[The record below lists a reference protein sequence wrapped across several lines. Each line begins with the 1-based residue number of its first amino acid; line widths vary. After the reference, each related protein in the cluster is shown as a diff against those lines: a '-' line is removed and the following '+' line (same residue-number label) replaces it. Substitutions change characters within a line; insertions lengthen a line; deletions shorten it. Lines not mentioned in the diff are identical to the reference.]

1 MRTSDD
7 PSEQGAGA
15 GAGPHAG
22 AAAAGPRAGV
32 IGPDTGLRAVLLDL
46 DGVLYVG
53 DDPLPG
59 AREAVERLR
68 ERFAAVRF
76 VTNTTTRPRSAILG
90 ALRRLGF
97 AAAED
102 ELFTPAALAVRH
114 CVRAGHRR
122 VALVVDDALRED
134 FAGLERAER
143 DVDAVIVGDLGS
155 AFAFEPLNRAFRM
168 VMGGAELIALQK
180 NRYWLTPEGLSLDAG
195 AFVAAL
201 EYATGREALVVG
213 KPSPDF
219 FRAVLDT
226 AGVQPTQALMV
237 GDDVE
242 SDVGGA
248 QRAGLRG
255 VLVRTGKFRE
265 DRLSAS
271 GIVPDAIVDSIA
283 DLPGL
288 LGTG

>member
-1 MRTSDD
+1 MRASDD
-7 PSEQGAGA
+7 PSEQGAGRHSGAA
-15 GAGPHAG
+15 GAGLRAG
-22 AAAAGPRAGV
+22 AFGPNA
-32 IGPDTGLRAVLLDL
+32 GLRAVLLDL

-53 DDPLPG
+53 DAPLPG
-59 AREAVERLR
+59 AGEAVERLR
-68 ERFAAVRF
+68 ERVGAVRF

-97 AAAED
+97 AAGED

-114 CVRAGHRR
+114 CVSAGHRR
-122 VALVVDDALRED
+122 VALVVDDALHED
-134 FAGLERAER
+134 FAGLERAEH

-219 FRAVLDT
+219 FGAVLDT
-226 AGVQPTQALMV
+226 AAVQPSQALMV

-265 DRLSAS
+265 DRLCAS

-283 DLPGL
+283 DVPGL
-288 LGTG
+288 LDRL